1 MITLQVD
8 DTLIARHLDSLVLR
22 SKDKRIYNN
31 HYGDDYTN
39 LEKCLEFLCV
49 SFDIINCRNF
59 FRYVISNLI
68 SDTFWYII
76 I

>member
-1 MITLQVD
+1 MITLQLD

-39 LEKCLEFLCV
+39 LKKCLEFIGISV
-49 SFDIINCRNF
+49 DIQKGRHI
-59 FRYVISNLI
+59 LI
-68 SDTFWYII
+68 PKS
-76 I
+76 